1 MKKLFMILIT
11 TLMVISLSACSG
23 DDTSTAT
30 DDPTSEPETTALKI
44 AVVGPLTGDFAE
56 YGTGFKNAVELH
68 AQQINDAGG
77 VLGQPIEVVA
87 FDDKNS
93 GEEAANIAQMIA
105 SDGGYSGVIGHF
117 ASGVSMAASP
127 TYQEEGIVEISPS
140 ASHPDYSSGG
150 DYIFRNNT
158 MIAIEADETLKI
170 AEQVLGAQR
179 VAILSVM
186 TDWGTSTA
194 DVLINQLAAEHPGIE
209 IVAHEEVLD
218 GLTDFSSTITKLRE
232 SDPDTVITC
241 AMYNTVGPFVNQ
253 YKDVDPDINI
263 VGFSNAYSEQLIKLA
278 GDDANGICLPVIF
291 YHLSDN
297 ENVRTFVDGY
307 MDAYDGKIPNSLTAQ
322 AYDSLGLFAAAAE
335 MAGSTDSEAIRDA
348 LYEIEYDGVAG
359 LTEFDS
365 NGDAVKSFYWLRI
378 EDGQFTIVEQ

>member
-1 MKKLFMILIT
+1 MKKLLTILIT
-11 TLMVISLSACSG
+11 TLMVFSLAACSSET
-23 DDTSTAT
+23 TST
-30 DDPTSEPETTALKI
+30 DPGTETEVAPLKV

-68 AQQINDAGG
+68 AQTINDAGG

-105 SDGGYSGVIGHF
+105 SDGEYAAVIGHF

-140 ASHPDYSSGG
+140 ASHPDYSSAG

-158 MIAIEADETLKI
+158 MIAIEGNETLKI
-170 AEQVLGAQR
+170 AEEVLDAER
-179 VAILSVM
+179 VAILSVK

-194 DVLINQLAAEHPGIE
+194 NILINELAAEHPGIE

-232 SDPDTVITC
+232 SDPDTIITC

-253 YKDVDPDINI
+253 YKDVDPEINI
-263 VGFSNAYSEQLIKLA
+263 VGFSNAYSEQLVKLA
-278 GDDANGICLPVIF
+278 GEDADGICLPVIF

-322 AYDSLGLFAAAAE
+322 AYDSLGLIAAAAE
-335 MAGSTDSEAIRDA
+335 AAGSTDSEAIRDA
-348 LYEIEYDGVAG
+348 LYDIEYEGVAG
-359 LTEFDS
+359 LTTFDS
-365 NGDAVKSFYWLRI
+365 NGDAVKSFYWLQI
-378 EDGQFTIVEQ
+378 EDGNFVMVE